1 MISAGLGAVTGATL
15 GSVTGAVSG
24 PGLIGVVAAPTA
36 VDCAAL
42 DPALFFASFLET
54 ATPATVPAATA
65 AEPAPSLATFFTLE
79 VAGLTTRLEDN
90 FLGAAFRDDAFLA
103 GAFFATAFLAGD
115 FLAGDFLAGA
125 FFAGAFLAGA
135 FLAGDFLA
143 GDFLAGAF
151 FATAFLAGAFFAG
164 AFFAGAFLAAD
175 ERTVLEPAAMAP
187 LLSMTEGSTSA
198 PKSAMPTERVSH
210 ILTRSAELA
219 FFWILSIWILTFHS
233 YRR

>member
-1 MISAGLGAVTGATL
+1 MISAGLGSITGATL

-24 PGLIGVVAAPTA
+24 PGLIGVVPAPTA

-42 DPALFFASFLET
+42 DPVLLFFASFLET
-54 ATPATVPAATA
+54 ATPAKVPAVTA
-65 AEPAPSLATFFTLE
+65 AEPAPSLATFFTRE

-90 FLGAAFRDDAFLA
+90 FLGATFRDDT
-103 GAFFATAFLAGD
+103 FFAT
-115 FLAGDFLAGA
+115 
-125 FFAGAFLAGA
+125 
-135 FLAGDFLA
+135 
-143 GDFLAGAF
+143 AF
-151 FATAFLAGAFFAG
+151 FATAFLAGAFFAI
-164 AFFAGAFLAAD
+164 D

-187 LLSMTEGSTSA
+187 LLSMTEGNTSA

-210 ILTRSAELA
+210 ILTRSSELA